1 MTLSKRSGAMDD
13 TSQLDKPLTIVLG
26 HDEIL
31 IRRRYETA
39 SIANDFLIAPD
50 SNRTFIP

>member
-1 MTLSKRSGAMDD
+1 MDD